1 MRETPRIPTKVLCRY
16 FNDWRSG
23 RNENGESPAEQES
36 KASRN
41 RKGGPVEADAALAQ
55 TFNEMLREKAT
66 ARNRKRARPIV
77 VRRSELI

>member
-1 MRETPRIPTKVLCRY
+1 
-16 FNDWRSG
+16 
-23 RNENGESPAEQES
+23 
-36 KASRN
+36 
-41 RKGGPVEADAALAQ
+41 LAQ